1 MFNMGD
7 RVLRT
12 GPSDYSRGMIRGNTY
27 TVKEQPDNRWLTLEG
42 MSGAWDSRN
51 FARASTACAVPATTA
66 APAAAALAVQVGGGH
81 YKKLKIQPVEYIM
94 ANNISYMEGN
104 VIKYATRWRDK
115 GGVQDLEKAIHYLQ
129 MLIEQE
135 KKNA

>member
-1 MFNMGD
+1 MFKVGD

-12 GPSDYSRGMIRGNTY
+12 APSDHAHSMIKGNTY
-27 TVKEQPDNRWLTLEG
+27 TVEEHPANRWMTLKG
-42 MSGAWDSRN
+42 MKGEWDPRN
-51 FARASTACAVPATTA
+51 FVRASTAYAVDATTS
-66 APAAAALAVQVGGGH
+66 APASALDVQVGGGH

-94 ANNISYMEGN
+94 ANNIPYMEGN
-104 VIKYATRWRDK
+104 VVKYCTRWRDK
-115 GGVQDLEKAIHYLQ
+115 GGVQDLEKAMHYLQ